1 MAILGFNKIKQHVEL
16 VKALSGKVSISNN
29 VSIKEVNEAKVTLG
43 KEKQD
48 VLRIVF
54 EFSTNYAQSKE
65 IINAFIKITGEVI
78 FHDDSTKMKTYLK
91 QWNKD
96 KKLPRVVMEE
106 VLNVILT
113 RSNIDALNISQDFNL
128 PPPIPLPKI
137 NVEKESQSYIG

>member
-16 VKALSGKVSISNN
+16 VKALSGKVNISNN
-29 VSIKEVNEAKVTLG
+29 VSIKEVNEAKVTMG

-54 EFSTNYAQSKE
+54 EFSTNYSQSKDV
-65 IINAFIKITGEVI
+65 INAFIKIIGEII